1 VADALA
7 QVGERQSDTVR
18 GLRVP
23 DETQHAET
31 HKQPNRQP
39 IRGLQ
44 LSSGDRWAYV
54 EHWSADRL
62 LLVVSLMMSWNI
74 CSRRMSRKLGYSQ
87 AQRICH
93 FALFAGKGNG

>member
-1 VADALA
+1 
-7 QVGERQSDTVR
+7 
-18 GLRVP
+18 VP

-44 LSSGDRWAYV
+44 IRVS